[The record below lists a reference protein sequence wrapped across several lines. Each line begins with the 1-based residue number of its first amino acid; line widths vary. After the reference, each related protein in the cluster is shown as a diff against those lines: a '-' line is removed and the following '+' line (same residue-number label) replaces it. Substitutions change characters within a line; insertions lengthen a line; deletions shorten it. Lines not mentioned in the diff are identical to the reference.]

1 MEGKAKW
8 MPLELP
14 LPQKILNPK
23 QYQILRRT
31 AEIGATIKD
40 LKDAGVVL
48 STIASFISIW
58 PMQEMGWSQKMTDY
72 CIFNRVVNPIVASV
86 TRYGFIA

>member
-23 QYQILRRT
+23 QFQIPRGT

-40 LKDAGVVL
+40 LKDAGVVI
-48 STIASFISIW
+48 STISPFISIW
-58 PMQEMGWSQKMTDY
+58 PMQKKTNSKLLL
-72 CIFNRVVNPIVASV
+72 CS
-86 TRYGFIA
+86 TRW